1 MFIDVYGESESYFQ
15 AEISPEGYAIL
26 ENIGPVNLNGLSLRK
41 SKTKINK

>member
-26 ENIGPVNLNGLSLRK
+26 ENIGT
-41 SKTKINK
+41 SKFKWSIS